1 MASKASIAGH
11 PIHPML
17 VPIPIGLFVF
27 SLVGDLASR
36 AGFGGDVWPMVALYC
51 MAGGIVGALLAAPFG
66 LVDLLSMSDERVKKI
81 GIAHMVINLGVVALF
96 ACNFLLRWPSGASDG
111 TPFLL
116 SVIAILL
123 LLASGWLGGH
133 MVFVHGAAVAAPGD
147 RPVAERRKMRV
158 PVRNER
164 RTMGPGS
171 PIGQH

>member
-1 MASKASIAGH
+1 MASKASVAGH

-17 VPIPIGLFVF
+17 VSIPIGLFVF
-27 SLVGDLASR
+27 SLVADLAGR
-36 AGFGGDVWPMVALYC
+36 TGFASEAWSTVALYC
-51 MAGGIVGALLAAPFG
+51 MGGGIVGALLAAPFG
-66 LVDLLSMSDERVKKI
+66 LIDLLSMSDERVKKI
-81 GIAHMVINLGVVALF
+81 GIAHMVINLGVVALY
-96 ACNFLLRWPSGASDG
+96 ACNFLMRWPSGASDG
-111 TPFLL
+111 TPFML

-123 LLASGWLGGH
+123 LLVSGWLGGH

-171 PIGQH
+171 PIGQY